1 MSRLAIA
8 ATLLFL
14 SMPAFAGDD
23 DTHYATEGGHVIC
36 TTQQALRD
44 AQDAISSHSKK
55 ALDQIEQCKISKPGL
70 RAEKLVDGMLSA
82 KFRIYD
88 EDGKA
93 TDYWTSPTT
102 MKEVRR

>member
-8 ATLLFL
+8 ATLLLL

-23 DTHYATEGGHVIC
+23 DTQYVTEGGHVIC
-36 TTQQALRD
+36 TTERALRD
-44 AQDAISSHSKK
+44 AEAAISSRSKK

-82 KFRIYD
+82 KFRIF